1 MKHLTLVKK
10 LLLIVLLG
18 VLGICG
24 ILWIHRFPA
33 ANKPALHT
41 AAPPASMVGPNTNAI
56 TNNALKAA
64 SANSNVSVSRP
75 LNPYASALR
84 EPGKSKRAWD
94 AGFIEHFAQANKGDP
109 IRFELTEGVMAE
121 GVVGIIQLTDGR
133 VTYISGELT
142 APEPGKYF

>member
-24 ILWIHRFPA
+24 ILWMHRFPA

-75 LNPYASALR
+75 LNPYQPVKKQVLFQER
-84 EPGKSKRAWD
+84 C
-94 AGFIEHFAQANKGDP
+94 HDP
-109 IRFELTEGVMAE
+109 ILWAASNVSNISHHQPQSGVDS
-121 GVVGIIQLTDGR
+121 VLVI
-133 VTYISGELT
+133 
-142 APEPGKYF
+142 P